1 MVVVVLGITMIML
14 TKMLVVILLFIFSN
28 FSTDNHDYYHLR
40 EKNDS
45 SSFESSWWGL
55 DSSTPGCL
63 ESRQSQAGAVWM
75 PSQGLIPLT
84 WSHSPCIQIQ
94 VILPSSYWCSCN
106 CPQIVPLAFLGGSS
120 LWLVLSSR
128 CWKTSDY
135 LGELL
140 VSKKTKLW
148 YDIIELRVNYN
159 LQDAITSFLNP
170 QLIRHSNLSS
180 L

>member
-1 MVVVVLGITMIML
+1 MRAW
-14 TKMLVVILLFIFSN
+14 FFFS
-28 FSTDNHDYYHLR
+28 R
-40 EKNDS
+40 
-45 SSFESSWWGL
+45 
-55 DSSTPGCL
+55 
-63 ESRQSQAGAVWM
+63 SRQSQAGAAWM

-120 LWLVLSSR
+120 LWLVLSLG

-148 YDIIELRVNYN
+148 YDIIESRVNYN

-180 L
+180 LSLLWARYSTWSKRHLKRGNFRTVRMRPRAGGQQASS